1 VRLLGRQKMSAGG
14 GEYVGPPVPSRDD
27 QQDAEQNR
35 LWGEKSETL
44 LSGNVS
50 AQAICVAA

>member
-1 VRLLGRQKMSAGG
+1 MSADG
-14 GEYVGPPVPSRDD
+14 GENISPPVPSGDD
-27 QQDAEQNR
+27 QEDAEQNR